1 MPAPRPPFLRRPA
14 SAPYFHPLF
23 LIFQTPLPSG
33 GGNQNLLPPAFKKAW
48 WGPNYDVAPYP
59 AQKMKFSIKDFFSK
73 CEQIRRKLHFFPSA
87 RILYAQYKVISC
99 PVKQYCFFWLHIV
112 FYDFMV
118 FILCFIAQYYFMLRL
133 VKKICV
139 LWFNGVS
146 NDSYFTI

>member
-1 MPAPRPPFLRRPA
+1 MPAPRPHFLRRPA

-73 CEQIRRKLHFFPSA
+73 CEQIRRKLHFSPVLGFYM
-87 RILYAQYKVISC
+87 RNIKLYHVLLNNIAS
-99 PVKQYCFFWLHIV
+99 F
-112 FYDFMV
+112 D
-118 FILCFIAQYYFMLRL
+118 FILCFMILWFLY
-133 VKKICV
+133 CV
-139 LWFNGVS
+139 LLRNIILCCAS
-146 NDSYFTI
+146 